1 MRPSSSSPECL
12 LTTLLVLTLTMREL
26 RHWPSIANMSL
37 QSHWGDEEA
46 GCSGLTSWQHYIYIY
61 IYICIYIYMYTIFI
75 NISIYTHRA
84 CTHMYHIILYN
95 IMYIYIYIYI
105 YIYHLWSTYV
115 VDHLWP
121 LICIYIYIYIYIYV
135 HLLVYN
141 KIPHIIYYIF
151 S

>member
-61 IYICIYIYMYTIFI
+61 ICIYIYMYTIFI

-95 IMYIYIYIYI
+95 IMYIYIYIYL
-105 YIYHLWSTYV
+105 YISLMIHLCRGSLMATYM
-115 VDHLWP
+115 
-121 LICIYIYIYIYIYV
+121 YIYIYVYIYV
-135 HLLVYN
+135 HLLVCN
-141 KIPHIIYYIF
+141 KRPHIIYYIF